1 MSLKQRLNKLEPLA
15 YERWSASWESYMN
28 RTLDRMPE
36 EAIDP
41 LLEVL
46 KSEWPVSPER
56 DAENVSNEHERFAEL
71 GLEPAPWYAWYS
83 AAQAA
88 EPAHYK
94 GKNIPYHLTP
104 ERVPKPPHNPVDA
117 LAATQG
123 WTYPSTSEGRSRAAI
138 ALVLAMAV
146 EVSSIGVEGVTP

>member
-1 MSLKQRLNKLEPLA
+1 MTLKRRLDKLEPLA
-15 YERWSASWESYMN
+15 YQRWCASWESYMN
-28 RTLDRMPE
+28 GVLDRLPE
-36 EAIDP
+36 SAMD
-41 LLEVL
+41 LVAEVAG
-46 KSEWPVSPER
+46 KEWPVSPEH
-56 DAENVSNEHERFAEL
+56 DAETVSYEHERFAEL

-94 GKNIPYHLTP
+94 GKGTPYHLTP
-104 ERVPKPPHNPVDA
+104 ERISEPPCNPVDA
-117 LAATQG
+117 LAAVHS
-123 WTYPSTSEGRSRAAI
+123 WTYPSTCEGRSRAAI